1 MDVLTVL
8 ADREVVLLHVTTVIH
23 TAATTHL
30 TTISITV
37 VVVSRLDIYSL
48 VHDVVTA
55 FLLVVVDANDPTF
68 DELGLV
74 FTGET

>member
-8 ADREVVLLHVTTVIH
+8 ADREVVLLLVTSVIH
-23 TAATTHL
+23 TAAATHL
-30 TTISITV
+30 ATFSVAV

-55 FLLVVVDANDPTF
+55 FLLVVIDANDTSF
-68 DELGLV
+68 DLLGLV